1 MTYNVRNIAIALVL
15 AGIAAFLVIAYT
27 SNVQKQAHNSQ
38 QTTKVLEAT
47 TDVPAGTSVKDAIAG
62 GQLSLRPVVSQDVIA
77 GALTST
83 TVAGDKDLVTTQN
96 LYAGQQVTTAMFTA
110 SLTSPIVTQIHGTQ
124 RAIQIPVDS
133 NAMMET
139 TLKAGDHVDMVGT
152 YTVHPATGADFI
164 VSRIIVRNVPVL
176 QVSDST
182 SGAKVGGGGNSNP
195 YIIVSV
201 PDTVVP
207 TINFTLASE
216 GGGTSAGADG
226 LWLVERPQNGAQNG
240 LTTIATLESVLGSGL
255 NATQLKAALQGNG

>member
-27 SNVQKQAHNSQ
+27 SKVQSQAHHSQ

-47 TDVPAGTSVKDAIAG
+47 ADVPAGTSVKDAIDG
-62 GQLSLRPVVSQDVIA
+62 GQLTLKPVVSQDVIA

-83 TVAGDKDLVTTQN
+83 TIAGDKSLVTTQN
-96 LYAGQQVTTAMFTA
+96 LYAGQQVTTAMFTT
-110 SLTSPIVTQIHGTQ
+110 SLTSPIITQIKGTQ
-124 RAIQIPVDS
+124 RAEQIPLDS
-133 NAMMET
+133 NAMMAL

-152 YTVHPATGADFI
+152 YTVHPPTGADYI

-176 QVSDST
+176 QVSDSS
-182 SGAKVGGGGNSNP
+182 SGSKVGGGGSSNP

-216 GGGTSAGADG
+216 GGGENSGSDG

-240 LTTIATLESVLGSGL
+240 LITIATLKSVLGAGL
-255 NATQLKAALQGNG
+255 NATQLQAALNGNG

>member
-62 GQLSLRPVVSQDVIA
+62 GHLSLRPVVSQDVIA

-83 TVAGDKDLVTTQN
+83 TVAGDSDLVTTQD
-96 LYAGQQVTTAMFTA
+96 LYSGQQVTTAMFTA

-124 RAIQIPVDS
+124 RAIQVPLDS

-139 TLKAGDHVDMVGT
+139 TLKAGDHIDMVGT
-152 YTVHPATGADFI
+152 YTVHPPTGSDFI
-164 VSRIIVRNVPVL
+164 VSRIIVRNVPIL
-176 QVSDST
+176 QVSDSE
-182 SGAKVGGGGNSNP
+182 SGSKVGGGNSNP

-216 GGGTSAGADG
+216 GGGTNAGADG
-226 LWLVERPQNGAQNG
+226 LWLVERPKSGAQNG
-240 LTTIATLESVLGSGL
+240 LTTIATLQSVLGSGL